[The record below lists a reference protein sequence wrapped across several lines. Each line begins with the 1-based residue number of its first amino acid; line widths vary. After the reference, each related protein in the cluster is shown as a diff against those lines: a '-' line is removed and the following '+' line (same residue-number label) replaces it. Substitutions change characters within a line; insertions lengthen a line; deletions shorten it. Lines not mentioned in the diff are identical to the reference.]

1 MKQKL
6 YIDFDGTLFDTDA
19 FYKEFLG
26 ICLKYGITK
35 EKIEEIKNEIFSEDN
50 LYDMDKIVD
59 YLINNCGVSS
69 RIISE
74 VETLYS
80 NKFVYDDVIVSL
92 EKLKD
97 WYELIILTYGNI
109 NYQVKKINGS
119 NLEKYFTDIIITDK
133 NKSLLN
139 NVDYK
144 NSIFIDN
151 NPKEVKRFVEANSK
165 EVIRIR
171 RASDKY
177 SVKDLEVEA
186 VEYTNFKDITKDL
199 LGKRKSY
206 L

>member
-19 FYKEFLG
+19 FYKEFLD

-35 EKIEEIKNEIFSEDN
+35 EKIEKIKNEIFSEDN
-50 LYDMDKIVD
+50 LYNMDKIVD

-69 RIISE
+69 RIIFE

-80 NKFVYDDVIVSL
+80 NKFVYDDVVVSL

-97 WYELIILTYGNI
+97 LYELIILTYGNI
-109 NYQVKKINGS
+109 NYQEKKINGS
-119 NLEKYFTDIIITDK
+119 NLGKYFTDIIITPK
-133 NKSLLN
+133 NKSLLDD
-139 NVDYK
+139 VDYK

-151 NPKEVKRFVEANSK
+151 NPKEVKRFKDVNSK

-171 RASDKY
+171 RESDKY
-177 SVKDLEVEA
+177 SVKDSEVK
-186 VEYTNFKDITKDL
+186 VLEYTSFFDIVKYL
-199 LGKRKSY
+199 LEKVKS
-206 L
+206 

>member
-26 ICLKYGITK
+26 ICFKYGITK

-59 YLINNCGVSS
+59 YLINNYGVSS

-97 WYELIILTYGNI
+97 LYELIILTYGNI

-119 NLEKYFTDIIITDK
+119 NLEKYFTDIIITEK

-199 LGKRKSY
+199 LGKSKSY